1 MSGERK
7 DQAQWAPG
15 KIVLLGSGETS
26 TSGGQVFE
34 MLARELPVPLRARV
48 LETPA
53 GFELNAD
60 RVAGRVADY
69 LRVRLQNYQPD
80 VQQIAARRKDP
91 ALTAQN
97 PGVNRDLLDSD
108 MIFLGP
114 GSPSYTVRHL
124 EGSLTWELIRARH
137 RKGAA
142 VVFASAAAI
151 ASGVLS
157 LPVYEIFKVGEDPH
171 WKPGLD
177 FFAPFGLRLV
187 VVSHWNNH
195 DGGADLDTSHCFV
208 GKSRF
213 HSLMP
218 QIAPEMTVVGLDE
231 QTGLVLDLQ
240 RACCK
245 VVGRGEVHLLRAGQE
260 QTVAHGHEFPIHELG
275 DFHLP
280 RQPEEGIPAEVWA
293 AVQASQAG
301 SDGVVPEHVL
311 RLLEQRKDARA
322 SRNWQLSD
330 QLRGEIAALG
340 FQVLD
345 TPQGQQLERSE
356 RAISD

>member
-1 MSGERK
+1 MLGERME
-7 DQAQWAPG
+7 QAQWRPG
-15 KIVLLGSGETS
+15 KIALLGSGETNA
-26 TSGGQVFE
+26 SGGQVFE
-34 MLARELPVPLRARV
+34 MLARELPVPLQVRV

-53 GFELNAD
+53 GFELNAE

-80 VQQIAARRKDP
+80 VRQIAARRKDLS
-91 ALTAQN
+91 LTAQN
-97 PGVNRDLLDSD
+97 PGVNQGLLDAD
-108 MIFLGP
+108 MVFLGP

-124 EGSLTWELIRARH
+124 EGSLTWELARARH
-137 RKGAA
+137 RMGAA

-195 DGGADLDTSHCFV
+195 DGGAELDTSHCFV

-213 HSLMP
+213 DGLLP
-218 QIAPEMTVVGLDE
+218 QLAPEMTVVGLDE

-240 RACCK
+240 HACGK
-245 VVGRGEVHLLRAGQE
+245 VVGRGEVHLLRGGQE
-260 QTVAHGHEFPIHELG
+260 QAIAHGHEFSIHELG

-280 RQPEEGIPAEVWA
+280 QRPENGIPAEVWA
-293 AVQASQAG
+293 AVQASPAG
-301 SDGVVPEHVL
+301 SDGAVPEPVL

-322 SRNWQLSD
+322 SRDWQLSD
-330 QLRGEIAALG
+330 RLRGEIAALG
-340 FQVLD
+340 FHVVD
-345 TPQGQQLERSE
+345 TPQGQQLER
-356 RAISD
+356 AIND